1 MTSVQDHMWNF
12 ATSWQVSKDVGH
24 NFIVFEY
31 RSEWD
36 LSEAEVRKPGFRGL
50 LSCPSIKF
58 EQGKEEMKL
67 WEMAPKI

>member
-12 ATSWQVSKDVGH
+12 ATSWQVS
-24 NFIVFEY
+24 IVFEY

-36 LSEAEVRKPGFRGL
+36 LGEAEVRKPGFRGL